1 MILQNKSHSEILRV
15 RMAYLRPLLGIKNY
29 IQTLNENT
37 APFLHSASLVIDR
50 LLC

>member
-1 MILQNKSHSEILRV
+1 
-15 RMAYLRPLLGIKNY
+15 MAYLRPLLGIKNY

-37 APFLHSASLVIDR
+37 VPFLHSASLVIDR